1 MCSSTGGVNQAVS
14 VAGQAWLTI
23 TADAGCRP
31 YFLLLFISDIGEGE
45 LLVKFDGPLPTMFTN
60 GEWITKLSYEA
71 SSGPTTV
78 QIARGRS
85 PGWSIWHAL
94 KVHALWAR

>member
-1 MCSSTGGVNQAVS
+1 M
-14 VAGQAWLTI
+14 AGQAWLTI

-60 GEWITKLSYEA
+60 GEWIAKLSYET

-78 QIARGRS
+78 QVARSKG
-85 PGWSIWHAL
+85 PGCFIGHTL
-94 KVHALWAR
+94 